1 MLNAHLVSP
10 FAMLLN
16 PEHVIQAVEH
26 SELLNHLN
34 SHIYHPLD
42 KPLIVK
48 GLATAAADFDRL
60 VDEAADEVLVDVER
74 VTLAS

>member
-16 PEHVIQAVEH
+16 PEHVIQAMEH
-26 SELLNHLN
+26 SELLNHLH

-60 VDEAADEVLVDVER
+60 VDEAEDEVLVDVDPI
-74 VTLAS
+74 TLVS

>member
-26 SELLNHLN
+26 SELLNHLH

-42 KPLIVK
+42 KPLVAK
-48 GLATAAADFDRL
+48 GLAISTEDFDRL
-60 VDEAADEVLVDVER
+60 VDEAEDEVLADVEQ
-74 VTLAS
+74 VTLVS